1 MIMVLAVIKLGL
13 IFALP
18 GQQSQTEGEPVTQK
32 APVMETRLAM
42 AAPGDNNNDGDDE
55 DVEEVDEEDIP
66 GEVQRLRE
74 REAELDRRER
84 NLRDLEEELDAKLE
98 ELRGLQAEVDE
109 MLKEADV
116 VRDEKIAHLVD
127 VYSNMEPPQAAQ
139 VLETLNEDI
148 AVKVLAGMRGR
159 EAGDI
164 LTNVNPQ
171 KAARLSEMLTDL
183 QLPFIEQ

>member
-18 GQQSQTEGEPVTQK
+18 GQKSQLEGDPVVRK
-32 APVMETRLAM
+32 NPVMETRLAL
-42 AAPGDNNNDGDDE
+42 AAPDDDNNNDA
-55 DVEEVDEEDIP
+55 VEQEEEKDIP
-66 GEVQRLRE
+66 REVQRLRE

-84 NLRDLEEELDAKLE
+84 NLRNLEEELDAKLD
-98 ELRGLQAEVDE
+98 ELRALQAEVDE

>member
-1 MIMVLAVIKLGL
+1 MVMVLAVIKLGL

-18 GQQSQTEGEPVTQK
+18 GQKNQEEMQPVEQK
-32 APVMETRLAM
+32 NPMLETRLAL
-42 AAPGDNNNDGDDE
+42 AAPGDNNEVDVAE
-55 DVEEVDEEDIP
+55 VEEKDIP
-66 GEVQRLRE
+66 REVQRLRE

-84 NLRDLEEELDAKLE
+84 NLRDLEKELDEKLE
-98 ELRGLQAEVDE
+98 ELRALQAEVDE
-109 MLKEADV
+109 MLKQADV
-116 VRDEKIAHLVD
+116 VRDEKIAHLVN
-127 VYSNMEPPQAAQ
+127 VYSNMEPPQAAA

-183 QLPFIEQ
+183 QLPFIER